1 MTRLPSHFYAMVD
14 PAGGHEP
21 VSLAETLLDSG
32 VRIMQLRLK
41 DAPGR
46 DFLAAART
54 IAEMCRKRG
63 AILIINDRVDIAM
76 LADAHGVHL
85 GQTDLPLEAARRI
98 AGPNVMIGISTH
110 NVEQARAAE
119 SGGADYIGFGPM
131 YPGGLRNN
139 AAGVGLDNLRAI
151 RAAVKIPIVAIGGIT
166 EARVPE
172 VLAEDSRDVL
182 GVERHRRSIA
192 AVRVVPGELARA
204 PAAVSRTIAN
214 ADTAPVR
221 PQPIKLRQQE

>member
-14 PAGGHEP
+14 TAGGHDP
-21 VSLAETLLDSG
+21 VSLAETLLDAG

-46 DFLAAART
+46 DFLAAARAV
-54 IAEMCRKRG
+54 AEMCRKRG
-63 AILIINDRVDIAM
+63 ATLIVNDRVDIAI

-98 AGPNVMIGISTH
+98 LTSNENMMIGISTH

-119 SGGADYIGFGPM
+119 DVGADYIGFGPM
-131 YPGGLRNN
+131 YPGGLRRNVS
-139 AAGVGLDNLRAI
+139 GQGLDQLRAV

-166 EARVPE
+166 EARVAE
-172 VLAEDSRDVL
+172 TLAAGADAVAIITDVL
-182 GVERHRRSIA
+182 TAPDLPAKVRSLLA
-192 AVRVVPGELARA
+192 LAR
-204 PAAVSRTIAN
+204 N
-214 ADTAPVR
+214 
-221 PQPIKLRQQE
+221 